1 MWLAAGPQREA
12 LEPNVTFRRKVSL
25 RFGNG
30 GRGRVTVTLGVGV
43 VNAGERFEK
52 LRGKGK

>member
-30 GRGRVTVTLGVGV
+30 GRGRVTATLGVDV